1 MWPYQINNWPDFAYS
16 DEIECKL
23 NGHVL
28 ETEVVYATEGISPV
42 VRGTFLL
49 RALPAPAS
57 TKKGNNLFEVKLK
70 ESSQA
75 TPPWPTVIA
84 LQLPIRYRH

>member
-28 ETEVVYATEGISPV
+28 ETEVIYSTEGISPV
-42 VRGTFLL
+42 VRGTFVL
-49 RALPAPAS
+49 RALPAPAAIKKRRRINPMRDAKSIGPGS
-57 TKKGNNLFEVKLK
+57 TE
-70 ESSQA
+70 A
-75 TPPWPTVIA
+75 I
-84 LQLPIRYRH
+84 